1 MTDMSTLKSK
11 ILLLKEL
18 LALKEVVDKGS
29 IQIAAGE
36 NGIKNSNL
44 YQLVK
49 DLEDR
54 FNTKL
59 INRNFDGSQPT
70 NSTQMIY
77 NDICAIEELLNKI
90 SENFVDMDALSGS
103 MSVWTEEGLFGSY
116 ILKDLSDFYAKYPKI
131 RLELLM
137 RKEPDISNMDILIVK
152 PKLHPNI
159 HGTVLFKFKTHLKF
173 YTSKRYLE
181 EHGAPKNI
189 NDLLEN
195 HNLCMVIRYMNLS
208 EVQSIIKRAKHL
220 NTTSDSLALIYR
232 LVNDGDGITVFPS
245 WFEESSKNLVCLKNL
260 DFELE
265 METQCMCRTEIAESP
280 KVRAFVNF
288 FIDFCTGHDVPIDI
302 YY

>member
-1 MTDMSTLKSK
+1 MSTLKSK

-18 LALKEVVDKGS
+18 LALKEIVDKGS

-44 YQLVK
+44 SQLVK

-59 INRNFDGSQPT
+59 INRKFDGSQPT
-70 NSTQMIY
+70 NSTQLIY
-77 NDICAIEELLNKI
+77 NDICEIESLLNKI
-90 SENFVDMDALSGS
+90 LETFVDMDALSGS

-116 ILKDLSDFYAKYPKI
+116 ILKDLSEFYAKYPKI

-152 PKLHPNI
+152 PKLPPNI

-173 YTSKRYLE
+173 YTSKKYLAK
-181 EHGAPKNI
+181 HGAPKNI

-195 HNLCMVIRYMNLS
+195 HNLCMVIRYMNLP

-232 LVNDGDGITVFPS
+232 LVSDGDGITVFPS
-245 WFEESSKNLVCLKNL
+245 WFEESGKNLVCLNNL
-260 DFELE
+260 DFEYE
-265 METQCMCRTEIAESP
+265 METQCMCRTEIAELP

>member
-1 MTDMSTLKSK
+1 MSTLKAK

-29 IQIAAGE
+29 IQVAANE

-44 YQLVK
+44 SQLIK
-49 DLEDR
+49 DLEYR

-59 INRNFDGSQPT
+59 INRGFDGSLPT
-70 NSTQMIY
+70 NSTQLIY

-90 SENFVDMDALSGS
+90 SETFVDLDAFCGS
-103 MSVWTEEGLFGSY
+103 MSVWTEEGLFGSF
-116 ILKDLSDFYAKYPKI
+116 IMKDLSEFYTKYPKI

-137 RKEPDISNMDILIVK
+137 RKEPDIANMDILIVK

-173 YTSKRYLE
+173 YTSKKYLAL
-181 EHGAPKNI
+181 HGTPQNI
-189 NDLLEN
+189 QDLLEN
-195 HNLCMVIRYMNLS
+195 HDLCMVKRYMNLP
-208 EVQSIIKRAKHL
+208 EYQSIIKRAKHL

-245 WFEESSKNLVCLKNL
+245 WFEESSENLVCIDGV
-260 DFELE
+260 DFEYE
-265 METQCMCRTEIAESP
+265 METQCVCRTEIAESP
-280 KVRAFVNF
+280 KVLAFVNF
-288 FIDFCTGHDVPIDI
+288 FIDFCKGHNVPIDI

>member
-1 MTDMSTLKSK
+1 MSTLKSK
-11 ILLLKEL
+11 IILLKEL

-29 IQIAAGE
+29 IQVAAGE

-44 YQLVK
+44 SQLVK
-49 DLEDR
+49 NLEDR

-59 INRNFDGSQPT
+59 INRGFDGSQPT
-70 NSTQMIY
+70 NSAQLIY

-90 SENFVDMDALSGS
+90 SENFVDMDSLSGS
-103 MSVWTEEGLFGSY
+103 MSVWTEEGLFGSF
-116 ILKDLSDFYAKYPKI
+116 ILKDLSEFYAKYPKI
-131 RLELLM
+131 RLELFM
-137 RKEPDISNMDILIVK
+137 RKEPDINTMDILIIK

-173 YTSKRYLE
+173 YTSKKYLA
-181 EHGAPKNI
+181 EHGVPQNI

-195 HNLCMVIRYMNLS
+195 HNLCMVYRYMNLP
-208 EVQSIIKRAKHL
+208 ECQSIIKRAKHL

-245 WFEESSKNLVCLKNL
+245 WFEESSKNLVCIKDF
-260 DFELE
+260 DFEYE

-288 FIDFCTGHDVPIDI
+288 FIDFCTGHNVPIDI

>member
-1 MTDMSTLKSK
+1 MSTLKSK

-44 YQLVK
+44 SQLVK

-59 INRNFDGSQPT
+59 INRKFDGSQPT
-70 NSTQMIY
+70 NSTQLIY
-77 NDICAIEELLNKI
+77 NDICEIESLLNKI
-90 SENFVDMDALSGS
+90 LETFVDMDALSGS

-116 ILKDLSDFYAKYPKI
+116 ILKDLSEFYAKYPKI

-173 YTSKRYLE
+173 YTSKKYLAK
-181 EHGAPKNI
+181 HGAPKNI

-195 HNLCMVIRYMNLS
+195 HNLCMVIRYMNLP

-232 LVNDGDGITVFPS
+232 LVSDGDGITVFPS
-245 WFEESSKNLVCLKNL
+245 WFEESGKNLVCLNNL
-260 DFELE
+260 DFEYE

>member
-1 MTDMSTLKSK
+1 MSTLKSK

-44 YQLVK
+44 SQLVK

-59 INRNFDGSQPT
+59 INRNFDGRQPT

-245 WFEESSKNLVCLKNL
+245 WFEESSKNLVCLKDL

>member
-1 MTDMSTLKSK
+1 MSTLKAK

-29 IQIAAGE
+29 IQVAACE

-44 YQLVK
+44 SQLIK
-49 DLEDR
+49 NLEER

-70 NSTQMIY
+70 NSAQLIY
-77 NDICAIEELLNKI
+77 NDICIIEETLNKI
-90 SENFVDMDALSGS
+90 SEKFLDIDVLSGS
-103 MSVWTEEGLFGSY
+103 MSIWTEEGLFGSF
-116 ILKDLSDFYAKYPKI
+116 IMKDLSEFYAKYPKI

-137 RKEPDISNMDILIVK
+137 RKEPNISDMDILIIK

-173 YTSKRYLE
+173 YASKKYLDI
-181 EHGAPKNI
+181 HGAPQNI

-195 HNLCMVIRYMNLS
+195 HDLCMVNRYMNLP
-208 EVQSIIKRAKHL
+208 EYQSIIKRAKHL

-232 LVNDGDGITVFPS
+232 LVRDGDGITVFPS
-245 WFEESSKNLVCLKNL
+245 WFEESDKNLVCIKDL
-260 DFELE
+260 DFEYE
-265 METQCMCRTEIAESP
+265 METQCICRTEISESP
-280 KVRAFVNF
+280 KVLAFVNF
-288 FIDFCTGHDVPIDI
+288 FIDFCKGHNVPIDI

>member
-1 MTDMSTLKSK
+1 MSTLKSK
-11 ILLLKEL
+11 IILLKEL

-44 YQLVK
+44 SQLVK

-59 INRNFDGSQPT
+59 INRKFDGSQPT
-70 NSTQMIY
+70 NSTQLIY

-90 SENFVDMDALSGS
+90 LETFVDMDALSGS

-116 ILKDLSDFYAKYPKI
+116 IMNDLSEFYGKYPKL

-137 RKEPDISNMDILIVK
+137 RKEPDINNMDILIVK

-173 YTSKRYLE
+173 YTSKKYLAK
-181 EHGAPKNI
+181 HGEPKNI

-195 HNLCMVIRYMNLS
+195 HNLCMVIRYMNLP

-232 LVNDGDGITVFPS
+232 LVSDGDGITVFPS
-245 WFEESSKNLVCLKNL
+245 WFEESSKNLICLNDL

-288 FIDFCTGHDVPIDI
+288 FIDFCTGHNVPIDI

>member
-1 MTDMSTLKSK
+1 MSTLKTK

-29 IQIAAGE
+29 IQIAACE

-44 YQLVK
+44 SQLIK
-49 DLEDR
+49 NLEER

-70 NSTQMIY
+70 NSTQLIY
-77 NDICAIEELLNKI
+77 NDICIIEETLNKI
-90 SENFVDMDALSGS
+90 SEKFLDIDVLSGS
-103 MSVWTEEGLFGSY
+103 MSIWTEEGLFGSF
-116 ILKDLSDFYAKYPKI
+116 ILKDLSEFYAKYPKI

-137 RKEPDISNMDILIVK
+137 RKEPNISDMDILIIK

-173 YTSKRYLE
+173 FASKKYLDI
-181 EHGAPKNI
+181 HGTPQNI

-195 HNLCMVIRYMNLS
+195 HDLCMVNRYMSLP
-208 EVQSIIKRAKHL
+208 EYQSIIKRAKHL

-232 LVNDGDGITVFPS
+232 LVRDGDGITVFPS
-245 WFEESSKNLVCLKNL
+245 WFEKSDKNLVCIKNL
-260 DFELE
+260 DFEYE
-265 METQCMCRTEIAESP
+265 METQCICRTEISESP
-280 KVRAFVNF
+280 KVLAFVNF
-288 FIDFCTGHDVPIDI
+288 FIDFCKGHNVPIDI

>member
-1 MTDMSTLKSK
+1 MSTLKAK

-29 IQIAAGE
+29 IQIAACE
-36 NGIKNSNL
+36 NGMKNSNMS
-44 YQLVK
+44 QLIK

-54 FNTKL
+54 FETKL
-59 INRNFDGSQPT
+59 INRSFDGSQPT
-70 NSTQMIY
+70 NSAQIIY
-77 NDICAIEELLNKI
+77 NDICSIEELLNKI
-90 SENFVDMDALSGS
+90 SENFLDINTLSGS
-103 MSVWTEEGLFGSY
+103 ISVWTEEGLFGSF
-116 ILKDLSDFYAKYPKI
+116 IMKDLSEFYAKYPKI

-137 RKEPDISNMDILIVK
+137 KKEPDISEMDILIIK

-173 YTSKRYLE
+173 YTSKKYLE
-181 EHGAPKNI
+181 ARGIPKNI

-195 HNLCMVIRYMNLS
+195 HDLCMVNRYMNLP
-208 EVQSIIKRAKHL
+208 EYQSIIKRAKHL

-245 WFEESSKNLVCLKNL
+245 WFHESSENLVCLQDL
-260 DFELE
+260 DFEYE
-265 METQCMCRTEIAESP
+265 METQCVCRTEIAESP
-280 KVRAFVNF
+280 KVRAFVDF
-288 FIDFCTGHDVPIDI
+288 FINFCKGHNVPIDI

>member
-1 MTDMSTLKSK
+1 MDMSTLKSK
-11 ILLLKEL
+11 LILLKEL

-29 IQIAAGE
+29 IQIAATE
-36 NGIKNSNL
+36 NGIKNSNMS
-44 YQLVK
+44 QLIK

-70 NSTQMIY
+70 NSTQIIY
-77 NDICAIEELLNKI
+77 NDICEIEELLNKI
-90 SENFVDMDALSGS
+90 SENFVDMDSLSGS
-103 MSVWTEEGLFGSY
+103 VSVWTEEGLFGSF
-116 ILKDLSDFYAKYPKI
+116 IMKDLSEFYGKYPKL

-137 RKEPDISNMDILIVK
+137 RKEPNISSTDILIIK
-152 PKLHPNI
+152 PKLHPNV

-173 YTSKRYLE
+173 YTSKKYLE
-181 EHGAPKNI
+181 KHGQPKNI

-195 HNLCMVIRYMNLS
+195 HNLCMVYRYMNLP
-208 EVQSIIKRAKHL
+208 ECQSMIKRAKHL
-220 NTTSDSLALIYR
+220 NTISDSLALIFR

-245 WFEESSKNLVCLKNL
+245 WFHESSKNLVCLKDL
-260 DFELE
+260 DFEYE

-280 KVRAFVNF
+280 KVRAFVDF
-288 FIDFCTGHDVPIDI
+288 FINFCTGHNVPIDI

>member
-1 MTDMSTLKSK
+1 MSTLKSK
-11 ILLLKEL
+11 IILLKEL

-44 YQLVK
+44 SQLVK

-59 INRNFDGSQPT
+59 ISRKFDGSQPT
-70 NSTQMIY
+70 NSTQLIY

-90 SENFVDMDALSGS
+90 LETFVDMDALSGS

-116 ILKDLSDFYAKYPKI
+116 IMNDLSEFYGKYPKL

-137 RKEPDISNMDILIVK
+137 RKEPDIENMDILIVK

-173 YTSKRYLE
+173 YTSKQYIAK
-181 EHGAPKNI
+181 HGVPQNI
-189 NDLLEN
+189 NDLLEK
-195 HNLCMVIRYMNLS
+195 HNLCMVIRYMNLP

-245 WFEESSKNLVCLKNL
+245 WFEESSKNLVCLNDL

-288 FIDFCTGHDVPIDI
+288 FIDFCTGHNVPIDI

>member
-1 MTDMSTLKSK
+1 MSTLKSK

-18 LALKEVVDKGS
+18 LALKEIVDKGS

-44 YQLVK
+44 SQLVK

-59 INRNFDGSQPT
+59 INRKFDGSQPT
-70 NSTQMIY
+70 NSTQLIY
-77 NDICAIEELLNKI
+77 NDICEIESLLNKI
-90 SENFVDMDALSGS
+90 LETFVDMDALSGS

-116 ILKDLSDFYAKYPKI
+116 ILKDLSEFYAKYPKI

-173 YTSKRYLE
+173 YTSKKYLAK
-181 EHGAPKNI
+181 HGAPKNI

-195 HNLCMVIRYMNLS
+195 HNLCMVIRYMNLP

-232 LVNDGDGITVFPS
+232 LVSDGDGITVFPS
-245 WFEESSKNLVCLKNL
+245 WFEESGKNLVCLNNL
-260 DFELE
+260 DFEYE
-265 METQCMCRTEIAESP
+265 METQCMCRTEIAELP